1 MAGEATVRAC
11 VLRWAG
17 YRNRGMEKGAGRPI
31 LVRVPVRV
39 LLVDACCEFRALAR
53 ELLTAR
59 GYVVVGEAASGR
71 AALSAAVRLE
81 PDAVVLEAQLPDASG
96 FAVAR
101 ALCRSC
107 PAVSVLLV
115 STRDYGPCEELVREV
130 GAAAFVL
137 KSRLATAELGAYWR
151 ED

>member
-1 MAGEATVRAC
+1 MRAC

-17 YRNRGMEKGAGRPI
+17 YRNRGMETGAGRPI

-39 LLVDACCEFRALAR
+39 LIVDDCCEFRALAR
-53 ELLTAR
+53 ELLTER
-59 GYVVVGEAASGR
+59 GYAVVGEAGSGN
-71 AALSAAVRLE
+71 AALSAAARLE
-81 PDAVVLEAQLPDASG
+81 PDAVLLEAELPDASG

-101 ALCRSC
+101 ALSHSC
-107 PAVSVLLV
+107 PDASVLLV
-115 STRDYGPCEELVREV
+115 SIRDYGPCHELVREV
-130 GAAAFVL
+130 GAAGFLL

>member
-1 MAGEATVRAC
+1 MGWRPAPGT
-11 VLRWAG
+11 
-17 YRNRGMEKGAGRPI
+17 PI

-151 ED
+151 DD